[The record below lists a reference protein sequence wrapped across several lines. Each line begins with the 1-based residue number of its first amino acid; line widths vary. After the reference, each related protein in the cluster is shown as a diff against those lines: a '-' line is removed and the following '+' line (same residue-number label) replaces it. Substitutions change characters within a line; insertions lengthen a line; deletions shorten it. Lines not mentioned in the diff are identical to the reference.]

1 MPIQPIQG
9 AFKRRA
15 LLDIIFGV
23 GVGGVMASYWWW
35 GFHKSKI
42 DKREAFYAQLAESKK
57 QQD

>member
-23 GVGGVMASYWWW
+23 AVGGSLASYWWW
-35 GFHKSKI
+35 GFHKGKI
-42 DKREAFYAQLAESKK
+42 NKREAFYAQLAESKK
-57 QQD
+57 QE